1 MTTVN
6 NVSFTGA
13 AVTKKGNLYNKC
25 KTGRRVGT
33 VTGLLLGAG
42 AASTK
47 AGNLAILAAAAKI
60 CEKMPKANPYLIP
73 IAGAIA
79 VASVVA
85 TTLIGRALGALPDAL
100 VNRGRKKKLILVRQ
114 MFKHN

>member
-1 MTTVN
+1 MTSVN
-6 NVSFTGA
+6 NVSFAGA
-13 AVTKKGNLYNKC
+13 AVTKNGNLYNKC

-47 AGNLAILAAAAKI
+47 LGGMTILAAAAKI

-85 TTLIGRALGALPDAL
+85 TTLAGRALGALPDAL
-100 VNRGRKKKLILVRQ
+100 VNRGRKKEADARGMNVQ
-114 MFKHN
+114 A